1 MSDIVRVIKSAVEG
15 NVAVF
20 YPCECEGHESGYEH
34 FVDQLARSIQSSW
47 ALEQA
52 VAAVQAALV
61 TAMNALGAVLVGSG
75 FETVESS
82 PIPDE
87 EMAAIILSAM
97 DAAAPEAPK

>member
-34 FVDQLARSIQSSW
+34 FVDQLARSLQSSW

-52 VAAVQAALV
+52 VAQAALV

-97 DAAAPEAPK
+97 DAAAPEAEK